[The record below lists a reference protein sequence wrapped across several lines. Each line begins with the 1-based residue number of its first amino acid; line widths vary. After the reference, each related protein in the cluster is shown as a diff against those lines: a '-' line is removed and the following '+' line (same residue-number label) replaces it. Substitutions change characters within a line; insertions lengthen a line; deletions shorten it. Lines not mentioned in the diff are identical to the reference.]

1 MVIEPA
7 DVYLLKA
14 VASLAGAESE
24 FANGRYDNCANRCY
38 YAVFQ
43 AAIAALTHAGL
54 TAERGGRTWD
64 HGFVQ
69 AEFIGRLINRQKVYP
84 ARLRQT
90 LSQNRELRD
99 RADYTTQLVSEAQA
113 RRALQRSRDFVA
125 TVRKE
130 VTTDEN

>member
-1 MVIEPA
+1 MIEPA
-7 DVYLLKA
+7 EVYLIKA
-14 VASLAGAESE
+14 IASLAGAESE

-38 YAVFQ
+38 FAVFQ
-43 AAIAALTHAGL
+43 AAIAALVHAGL
-54 TAERGGRTWD
+54 VADRIGRIWD

-69 AEFIGRLINRQKVYP
+69 AEFIGRLINRQRVYP

-99 RADYTTQLVSEAQA
+99 RADYTSQLVSEVQA

-125 TVRKE
+125 AVRE
-130 VTTDEN
+130 VVTTDEN

>member
-1 MVIEPA
+1 MIDPA
-7 DVYLLKA
+7 DVYLIKA

-38 YAVFQ
+38 YAVSQ
-43 AAIAALTHAGL
+43 ASIAALVNAGL
-54 TAERGGRTWD
+54 AAERGGRIWD

-69 AEFIGRLINRQKVYP
+69 AEFFCRLINRQRVYP

-99 RADYTTQLVSEAQA
+99 RADYTTQLVSEVQA
-113 RRALQRSRDFVA
+113 RRAVQRSRDFVA
-125 TVRKE
+125 AVREE

>member
-1 MVIEPA
+1 MIDPA
-7 DVYLLKA
+7 DVYLIKA

-38 YAVFQ
+38 YAFFQ
-43 AAIAALTHAGL
+43 ASIAALVHAGL
-54 TAERGGRTWD
+54 AAERGGRIWD
-64 HGFVQ
+64 HRFVQ
-69 AEFIGRLINRQKVYP
+69 AEFFGRLINRQRVYP

-99 RADYTTQLVSEAQA
+99 RADYTTQLVSEVQA
-113 RRALQRSRDFVA
+113 RRAVQRSRDFVA
-125 TVRKE
+125 AVREE

>member
-1 MVIEPA
+1 MIEPA
-7 DVYLLKA
+7 DVYLIKA
-14 VASLAGAESE
+14 FASLAGAESE

-43 AAIAALTHAGL
+43 AAIAALVHAGR
-54 TAERGGRTWD
+54 TADRVGRIWD

-69 AEFIGRLINRQKVYP
+69 AEFIGRLINRRRVYP
-84 ARLRQT
+84 VRLRQT

-99 RADYTTQLVSEAQA
+99 RADYTTQLVSEVQA

-125 TVRKE
+125 AVRAE
-130 VTTDEN
+130 VMSNEH